1 VLHPEVA
8 EQPVTQGE
16 LLSGRG
22 GEALLAALGPA
33 GT

>member
-1 VLHPEVA
+1 VLHHEVA
-8 EQPVTQGE
+8 EKPVTKGE